1 MHQDLQGDQ
10 VDLRIQGAQTDQVT
24 LEDPGPLVDQE
35 VPALLLYIQLVKKMQ
50 VHQEGQVDHLDQDL
64 QEGHL
69 YQEILA
75 LPLVPGSQ
83 ERLEILCLPSYQG
96 HQDHQQGPELLENR
110 YLLSDRVDQAD
121 RVCRDYLSVPSRR
134 HFLGAR
140 GGPLA
145 QVHLLFQ
152 AVREVLD
159 SL

>member
-69 YQEILA
+69 YQESLA

-83 ERLEILCLPSYQG
+83 ERL
-96 HQDHQQGPELLENR
+96 
-110 YLLSDRVDQAD
+110 
-121 RVCRDYLSVPSRR
+121 
-134 HFLGAR
+134 
-140 GGPLA
+140 
-145 QVHLLFQ
+145 
-152 AVREVLD
+152 
-159 SL
+159 